1 MSDTQ
6 NNYRSIIQ
14 AVKAT
19 EFDCEIEYLKSIY
32 LARKKV
38 SRPYSYRHFSEE
50 LGFGHTNYMH
60 LILTDRRPLTLKA
73 AEKIADAIELKGR
86 QRKFFLLLV
95 EYKQVRD
102 AGIREKV
109 YAKLV
114 ETKKSEMVPG
124 LQKGY
129 LEYFS
134 SWENSVLLELVS
146 QNKGKVDLAELHAR
160 LWPSITLNRLEK
172 SIEML
177 ISIGFLERTKEQGHY
192 VVATKYIAT
201 ARNVRSLALVRYH
214 HNMIELARES
224 LLAVHGSRRDISSV
238 TLSAKE
244 EDLEKIKVEIENFRN
259 HILKTYDNSEVAN
272 QVYQLNLQLFPFTKR
287 VDEK

>member
-1 MSDTQ
+1 M
-6 NNYRSIIQ
+6 
-14 AVKAT
+14 
-19 EFDCEIEYLKSIY
+19 
-32 LARKKV
+32 
-38 SRPYSYRHFSEE
+38 
-50 LGFGHTNYMH
+50 
-60 LILTDRRPLTLKA
+60 KA

-102 AGIREKV
+102 AGLREKV

-114 ETKKSEMVPG
+114 ETKKDDMVPG
-124 LQKGY
+124 LQRGY

-146 QNKGKVDLAELHAR
+146 QSKGKVDIADLHAR

-177 ISIGFLERTKEQGHY
+177 ISIGFLQKTEEQGRY
-192 VVATKYIAT
+192 LVVTKSIAT

-214 HNMIELARES
+214 HSMIELARES

-244 EDLEKIKVEIENFRN
+244 EDLEKIKADIENFRN
-259 HILKTYDNSEVAN
+259 HVLEKYDNSEAHMGSYHLAFDLILMN
-272 QVYQLNLQLFPFTKR
+272 FQITLNI
-287 VDEK
+287 